1 MSQAAPYLRP
11 ERIDEAVAALA
22 GDGWRIAAGCTDLFP
37 ATERKVLPGPILD
50 ISGIAEMRGIRRD
63 AAGLTIGAATRWRD
77 IVRADLPPAMRSLQ
91 LAGREVGAQQIQNR
105 GTLGGNL
112 CNASP
117 AADGVPPLL
126 TLDAEVELASIRGR
140 RRMPLADFI
149 TGPRQITRAPDE
161 LLTAI
166 HVPDRALSG
175 QGAFRKLGA
184 RSYLVISIAM
194 VAARITVADGRVT
207 QAAIAVGACGP
218 VATRLA
224 AVEAALIG
232 ASPDPARITVADID
246 PALSPIDDVRADR
259 AYRREA
265 ALTLVRRTFA
275 DATQQVPA

>member
-1 MSQAAPYLRP
+1 MSQSAPYLRP
-11 ERIDEAVAALA
+11 ERIEEALDALA
-22 GDGWRIAAGCTDLFP
+22 GDSWRIAAGCTDLFP

-50 ISGIAEMRGIRRD
+50 ISGLAELRGIRRD
-63 AAGLTIGAATRWRD
+63 ADGIKIGAATTWRE
-77 IVRADLPPAMRSLQ
+77 IVRADLPPALRSLQ

-126 TLDAEVELASIRGR
+126 TLDAEVELASRRGR
-140 RRMPLADFI
+140 RRMKVSDFI
-149 TGPRQITRAPDE
+149 TGPRRIERDHDE

-166 HVPDRALSG
+166 HVPASALSG

-194 VAARITVADGRVT
+194 VAARIDVTDGRVT
-207 QAAIAVGACGP
+207 AAAIAVGACGP
-218 VATRLA
+218 VAARLP
-224 AVEAALIG
+224 AVEAAMIG
-232 ASPDPARITVADID
+232 GPSDLSGISPADID
-246 PALSPIDDVRADR
+246 AALSPIDDVRADI

-265 ALTLVRRTFA
+265 ALTLVRRTLA
-275 DATQQVPA
+275 DAMEGVAA

>member
-1 MSQAAPYLRP
+1 
-11 ERIDEAVAALA
+11 
-22 GDGWRIAAGCTDLFP
+22 
-37 ATERKVLPGPILD
+37 
-50 ISGIAEMRGIRRD
+50 MRGIRRD
-63 AAGLTIGAATRWRD
+63 AAGLTIGAATTWRD
-77 IVRADLPPAMRSLQ
+77 IVRADLPPAMQSLQ
-91 LAGREVGAQQIQNR
+91 LAGREIGAQQIQNR

-166 HVPDRALSG
+166 HVPDAALSG

-232 ASPDPARITVADID
+232 AAPDPARITAADID